1 MVVGMR
7 RYLVVANQTL
17 GGVHLLRTVGECVAE
32 GACRFH
38 LLIPATAVCR
48 QLLWVEGDAEEVACR
63 RLDAGLACLRAQG
76 VAVTGEVGDA
86 DPLEAVQE
94 VLGREEIDEIIVS
107 TLPTGLSRWVRQDLP
122 GRLARLTGLRVR
134 HVVGSLEAV
143 SARVGDEIVVE
154 RPDAQGLRK
163 GRVLEVGADA
173 IRPHYLVAWQDG
185 QVSTFF
191 PSV

>member
-17 GGVHLLRTVGECVAE
+17 GGEHLLRTVGECVAQ

-38 LLIPATAVCR
+38 LLVPATAVSH
-48 QLLWVEGDAEEVACR
+48 QLLWVEGDAEEVASR
-63 RLDAGLACLRAQG
+63 RLDAGLVCLRAQG
-76 VAVTGEVGDA
+76 VTVMGEVGDA

-107 TLPTGLSRWVRQDLP
+107 TLPTGLSRWVGQDLP
-122 GRLARLTGLRVR
+122 GRLARSTGLRVR
-134 HVVGSLEAV
+134 HVVGSFEAV
-143 SARVGDEIVVE
+143 RARVGDQIVVE
-154 RPDAQGLRK
+154 RPYTQGLRK

-173 IRPHYLVAWQDG
+173 TRPHYLVAWQDG

-191 PSV
+191 PGV